1 MNKRIVFII
10 LITLV
15 LIGVIVSGII
25 LGIKLTDRHNNDQTP
40 DKIKVHLLGQKVSKN
55 KNSLVFNKINI
66 SKSLQSPNG
75 NVTSK
80 DGYYICISGTIISE
94 NNKLFSENILLNIS
108 NPSLLID
115 NDISSTPIFKKD
127 LTQTVSTELRYDE
140 DTETFNNN
148 ICLVF
153 EIDEEYHQLLFQ
165 NREST
170 EIGLSWE
177 IHNFIERKL
186 IFGCLYSDI
195 EYK

>member
-1 MNKRIVFII
+1 MNKRIVLTIV
-10 LITLV
+10 ITLI
-15 LIGVIVSGII
+15 LIGVIVSSII
-25 LGIKLTDRHNNDQTP
+25 LGIKLTNQNNNQTP
-40 DKIKVHLLGQKVSKN
+40 DKIKVHLLGQKVSKD
-55 KNSLVFNKINI
+55 KSSLVFNKINI
-66 SKSLQSPNG
+66 SKSLQSPTG
-75 NVTSK
+75 ILTSK
-80 DGYYICISGTIISE
+80 DGYYVCISGIIISE

-127 LTQTVSTELRYDE
+127 LTQTISTELRYDK
-140 DTETFNNN
+140 DTETINNN

-165 NREST
+165 NRESN

-177 IHNFIERKL
+177 IQNFIEGKL